1 MEGRKIMA
9 KYESKVY
16 QHGTL
21 GMLVPGL
28 FEGTMT
34 VADLLKH
41 GDWGIGT
48 ASGLDGE
55 MILLNH
61 VPYLVQS
68 NGEVRILKPEEKVP
82 FATVHFEEIKDSFK
96 VENLTQK
103 ELEDK
108 ILIDYPYKNVFFAVE
123 IVGTFS
129 TVKTRVVE
137 KQTRP
142 YKTLLQVAD
151 EQAVFESTDVSG
163 TVIGHFAPKMFQGM
177 AAAGYHLHFLADN
190 KSIGGHLLDFK
201 IKEATVYLQPFTT
214 IEQHLP
220 MENQEFLNKD
230 LDIADM
236 HDQIQKAEG

>member
-1 MEGRKIMA
+1 MA

-55 MILLNH
+55 MILLDH
-61 VPYLVQS
+61 VPYLAQS
-68 NGEVRILKPEEKVP
+68 NGEIRILKPEEKVP

-96 VENLTQK
+96 VENLAQK

-108 ILIDYPYKNVFFAVE
+108 ILADYPYKNVFFAVK
-123 IVGTFS
+123 IVGNFS

-142 YKTLLQVAD
+142 YKTLLQVAN
-151 EQAVFESTDVSG
+151 EQAVFFFFFVSG
-163 TVIGHFAPKMFQGM
+163 TVIGYFAPKMFQGM
-177 AAAGYHLHFLADN
+177 AATGYHLHFLADN

-201 IKEATVYLQPFTT
+201 IEEATIYLQPFTS

-220 MENQEFLNKD
+220 IDNQEFLNKD

>member
-55 MILLNH
+55 MILLDH
-61 VPYLVQS
+61 VPYLAQS
-68 NGEVRILKPEEKVP
+68 NGEIRILKPEEKVP

-108 ILIDYPYKNVFFAVE
+108 ILVDYPYKNVFFAVK
-123 IVGTFS
+123 IVGTFQLL
-129 TVKTRVVE
+129 
-137 KQTRP
+137 KQ
-142 YKTLLQVAD
+142 
-151 EQAVFESTDVSG
+151 E
-163 TVIGHFAPKMFQGM
+163 
-177 AAAGYHLHFLADN
+177 
-190 KSIGGHLLDFK
+190 
-201 IKEATVYLQPFTT
+201 
-214 IEQHLP
+214 
-220 MENQEFLNKD
+220 
-230 LDIADM
+230 
-236 HDQIQKAEG
+236 